1 MAGIEFA
8 ELPLVAI
15 GASIVMNIVLG
26 MVWYAPQ
33 VPTGRIWMREMG
45 MPANV
50 KPDPKKMGQAM
61 GIMLVGAVLLMVV
74 LAHVMVA
81 FRDAFRLD
89 GVPTLGVVGAVTA
102 GVLVWLGFIVPM
114 VLNQVAFENKSWTLF
129 GINAGYYLVTM
140 VLAGVIFGQFL

>member
-15 GASIVMNIVLG
+15 GASIVMTIVLG
-26 MVWYAPQ
+26 TVWYAPQ
-33 VPTGRIWMREMG
+33 VPTGRIWMREVG
-45 MPANV
+45 MSPDV

-61 GIMLVGAVLLMVV
+61 GIMLLSAVLMMFV

-89 GVPTLGVVGAVTA
+89 GVPTLGLTGAITA
-102 GVLVWLGFIVPM
+102 GVLVWLGFQVPL
-114 VLNQVAFENKSWTLF
+114 VLNGVAFENKSWTLF
-129 GINAGYYLVTM
+129 GINAGYYLVSM
-140 VLAGVIFGQFL
+140 VLAGVIFAQFL